1 MEKFT
6 KLESAIIIASL
17 NQGMATDL
25 AAHKEVEES
34 GKTPIM
40 TEGFI
45 KQTYADLVERI
56 QKMSRK
62 ND

>member
-17 NQGMATDL
+17 NQGMSNDL
-25 AAHKEVEES
+25 ASHQQVEES

-40 TEGFI
+40 TAGFI
-45 KQTYADLVERI
+45 KQTYEDLIERI